1 MFVLRS
7 GLRFWFRAL
16 EVPKL
21 RVRKR
26 SVRPFPH
33 SLYKNQK
40 IYHGQFFSLKH
51 VQDPCEALL
60 MLTACAQ
67 KAWKGVKPTCPGNSL
82 HLPDDSP
89 PPIRVLGLSAQDRAI
104 KLRESSQEL
113 QPPYETGVTL
123 QHPQGTHLRPL
134 ELPAVI
140 NSQHLESC
148 CSRNEFLAP
157 AIVSSVVKQV
167 PRALARLKDGSH

>member
-1 MFVLRS
+1 M
-7 GLRFWFRAL
+7 G
-16 EVPKL
+16 
-21 RVRKR
+21 
-26 SVRPFPH
+26 
-33 SLYKNQK
+33 N
-40 IYHGQFFSLKH
+40 FFSLKH
-51 VQDPCEALL
+51 VQDPCEAPGFEALL

-67 KAWKGVKPTCPGNSL
+67 KAWKGVKPTCPSNSL

-134 ELPAVI
+134 ELPGHKFAT
-140 NSQHLESC
+140 
-148 CSRNEFLAP
+148 SRILLLP
-157 AIVSSVVKQV
+157 K
-167 PRALARLKDGSH
+167 

>member
-1 MFVLRS
+1 
-7 GLRFWFRAL
+7 
-16 EVPKL
+16 
-21 RVRKR
+21 
-26 SVRPFPH
+26 
-33 SLYKNQK
+33 
-40 IYHGQFFSLKH
+40 
-51 VQDPCEALL
+51 

-167 PRALARLKDGSH
+167 PRALARLNDGSH